1 MSGQHKWDLEENNP
15 ELTEK
20 IRQSLRSVKDPE
32 IGMDVVQLGLIRN
45 IKLVEKKLI
54 IDMILTTPYCP
65 YAPMIMESARKKA
78 EVASNIPTEIIYG
91 NEVWDQT
98 MMENG
103 SDFNWGLF

>member
-1 MSGQHKWDLEENNP
+1 MSVQHNWDLEKKNP

-32 IGMDVVQLGLIRN
+32 IGMDVVQLGLVRN
-45 IKLVEKKLI
+45 IKLVEEKLI

-78 EVASNIPTEIIYG
+78 EEASNIPTEIIYG

-98 MMENG
+98 MMEDG